1 VLPPVFVSS
10 AYVPVSSMPGW
21 MQPFATHQP
30 VTPMVDAVRALVG
43 GPQAQALLKHG
54 TAYYAVVSLIWST
67 AIIVVF
73 GLLAAV
79 RFSRR

>member
-1 VLPPVFVSS
+1 
-10 AYVPVSSMPGW
+10 
-21 MQPFATHQP
+21 MQQC
-30 VTPMVDAVRALVG
+30 R
-43 GPQAQALLKHG
+43 
-54 TAYYAVVSLIWST
+54 TAYYAVVSLIWSA